1 VTTVVGTH
9 APSTFCSGDLIFE
22 ENFDTFDVNK
32 WQHAVTM
39 SGLGNY
45 QFNWVVNDRNNSY
58 AKDGNLH
65 IRPTLTD
72 DKFGENFVTSGTVEI
87 PASEC
92 TDANNWGCKKTGTS
106 SNPIPPI
113 RSARINSFNSFGFKY
128 GTLEIRAK
136 GPSGDWIGSSLWLLP
151 IEKIY
156 GGWPASGEIDLM
168 EIKGNTDYW
177 DPAKDNKHVGVEHM
191 GSTLHFG
198 PSSVHDGWASATYSK
213 NQHPGFNEDFHVYK
227 LIWTK
232 EFFQFYVD
240 GVHLGSVTPG
250 PGGFWARGGFG
261 WTGLPNP
268 WANATIMAPFDN
280 EFGIILS
287 LGVGGN
293 AVFRDSYVN
302 GNGPKPWVN
311 NSGRSMA
318 DFWIGKSQWLPR
330 WNMDTDDSHLQVD
343 YVRVWAL

>member
-1 VTTVVGTH
+1 
-9 APSTFCSGDLIFE
+9 
-22 ENFDTFDVNK
+22 
-32 WQHAVTM
+32 M
-39 SGLGNY
+39 
-45 QFNWVVNDRNNSY
+45 
-58 AKDGNLH
+58 
-65 IRPTLTD
+65 
-72 DKFGENFVTSGTVEI
+72 
-87 PASEC
+87 
-92 TDANNWGCKKTGTS
+92 
-106 SNPIPPI
+106 
-113 RSARINSFNSFGFKY
+113 
-128 GTLEIRAK
+128 
-136 GPSGDWIGSSLWLLP
+136 
-151 IEKIY
+151 
-156 GGWPASGEIDLM
+156 
-168 EIKGNTDYW
+168 KGNTDYW

-213 NQHPGFNEDFHVYK
+213 NQHPGFAEDFHVYK

-232 EFFQFYVD
+232 EFFQFFVD

-268 WANATIMAPFDN
+268 WENATIMAPFDN

-318 DFWIGKSQWLPR
+318 DFWIGKSQWQPR
-330 WNMDTDDSHLQVD
+330 WRMDTDQSHLQVD